1 MIRPREETDRDGQT
15 NIIRTNYTTQSS
27 AQVEPVDEW
36 GRRSSRITVSQ
47 ERSLNI
53 FEGASEAEMAL
64 TKLQIP
70 LGGIPLA
77 QIRLANEQNTDS
89 ASTITNTLLTNAK
102 VGVVNV
108 QIVPPVQV
116 GDKLAP
122 DYIITSG
129 SHVVEPVGQ
138 PVYMHN
144 SGGAVSADSQ
154 YGYFYTTQ
162 ELAQF
167 FASIIKQVLVNSALD
182 AFSQYLPSQATTESL
197 LSLVDVS
204 CEFTADSVVLEI
216 FINGITQAL
225 GDPGMTSVNMPILIF
240 GPTSGQPAITGTAL
254 TKQLGRVNQQIILN
268 TADERQATPV
278 NVSLRYSLAANEEIR
293 QLFPFLKWVL
303 WRSDNPDPSWGGRPI
318 YIWDSS
324 GVQAEFIQGAFTS
337 MWGGENNVH
346 GKIRVTIN
354 SANAVNSSC
363 FSGILVRSLMVPL
376 APQFFPLYQRD
387 QKSRQEL
394 SITTSP
400 IFEFYIPITQKPS
413 DLDGLL
419 IVSKENVNVV
429 GPVPVDAKA
438 MSLLRNYTFDFF
450 WLDMWGEMHELRI
463 PSHQCLIMQISWFI
477 KY

>member
-1 MIRPREETDRDGQT
+1 MIRPREKTVRDGQT

-77 QIRLANEQNTDS
+77 QIRLAKQEGTDS
-89 ASTITNTLLTNAK
+89 ASTLTNTLLTNAK
-102 VGVVNV
+102 VGYTNV
-108 QIVPPVQV
+108 QIVPPIVV
-116 GDKLAP
+116 NGELGP
-122 DYIITSG
+122 DYIVTSG
-129 SHVVEPVGQ
+129 PLQEPVGQ

-167 FASIIKQVLVNSALD
+167 FASIIKQVLLQFAIT
-182 AFSQYLPSQATTESL
+182 AFAQYIPDRAKAEILS
-197 LSLVDVS
+197 SLVDVS

-216 FINGITQAL
+216 FFSGIVQSNGEPAMNGIA
-225 GDPGMTSVNMPILIF
+225 VPILVF
-240 GPTSGQPAITGTAL
+240 GPTSTQPRRTTVGMDT
-254 TKQLGRVNQQIILN
+254 QLVRGNQHIIIN
-268 TADERQATPV
+268 TADGTMATPV
-278 NVSLRYSLAANEEIR
+278 SVSQQYSLAASEEIR

-303 WRSDNPDPSWGGRPI
+303 WRSENPDPSWGGRPI
-318 YIWDSS
+318 YIWDST

-337 MWGGENNVH
+337 EWGGDNNVH

-354 SANAVNSSC
+354 SANAINSSC

-419 IVSKENVNVV
+419 VVSKENVNVV

-438 MSLLRNYTFDFF
+438 MSLLRNYSFDFF

-463 PSHQCLIMQISWFI
+463 PSHQCIIMQISWFI

>member
-1 MIRPREETDRDGQT
+1 MIRPREKTDRDGQT

-77 QIRLANEQNTDS
+77 QIRLASEQNTDS

-129 SHVVEPVGQ
+129 SSVEEPVGQ

-167 FASIIKQVLVNSALD
+167 FASIIKQVLVNSALE
-182 AFSQYLPSQATTESL
+182 AFSQYLPSQASTESL

-216 FINGITQAL
+216 FINGITQAQ
-225 GDPGMTSVNMPILIF
+225 GEAGMTSVNMPILIF
-240 GPTSGQPAITGTAL
+240 GPTSGQPSITGTAL
-254 TKQLGRVNQQIILN
+254 TKQLVRVNQQIIFN
-268 TADERQATPV
+268 TADGRQASPV
-278 NVSLRYSLAANEEIR
+278 NISLRYSLAASEEIR

-337 MWGGENNVH
+337 MWGGDNNVH

-394 SITTSP
+394 AITTSP

>member
-1 MIRPREETDRDGQT
+1 MIRPREKTDRDGQT

-77 QIRLANEQNTDS
+77 QIRLASEQNTDS

-116 GDKLAP
+116 GDKVAP

-129 SHVVEPVGQ
+129 SSVVEPVGQ

-167 FASIIKQVLVNSALD
+167 FASIIKQVLVNSALE

-216 FINGITQAL
+216 FINGITQAQ

-254 TKQLGRVNQQIILN
+254 TKQLVRTNQQIIFN
-268 TADERQATPV
+268 TATGEQATPV
-278 NVSLRYSLAANEEIR
+278 NVSLRYSLAASEEIR

-324 GVQAEFIQGAFTS
+324 GVQTEFIQGAFTS
-337 MWGGENNVH
+337 AWGGENNVH

-394 SITTSP
+394 AITTSP

-419 IVSKENVNVV
+419 VVSKENVNVV